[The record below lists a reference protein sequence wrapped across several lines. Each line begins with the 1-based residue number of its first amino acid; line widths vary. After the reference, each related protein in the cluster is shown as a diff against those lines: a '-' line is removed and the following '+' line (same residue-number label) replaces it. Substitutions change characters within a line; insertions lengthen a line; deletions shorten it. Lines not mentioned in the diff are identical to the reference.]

1 MPSNLAEAMIRLLD
15 DSSNQGLHLLNQTLR
30 NSEHVLGIVSFQA
43 STPTFAQ
50 HSQASRQNSNK
61 SRCHAPRY
69 SRPLNVRCRLI
80 LVRAS
85 DFAWLQKDS
94 QYLRHLHQV
103 AANGH
108 NWIPAQD
115 LPFNE
120 LILFAYAA
128 DRTQTYICMSTIRI
142 VSCTHRKGPTTNR
155 PVPRNHT
162 STRHLL
168 L

>member
-1 MPSNLAEAMIRLLD
+1 MSWVECPSRPQL
-15 DSSNQGLHLLNQTLR
+15 TLSR
-30 NSEHVLGIVSFQA
+30 
-43 STPTFAQ
+43 STPKRVGTTP
-50 HSQASRQNSNK
+50 NK

-85 DFAWLQKDS
+85 DFAWLQKDP

-128 DRTQTYICMSTIRI
+128 DRTPRPTYVCLPSGLYHARTGRVLPQTGPSQEITPLPGIYFFDGWRAHPTLDIPVNLPSTKE
-142 VSCTHRKGPTTNR
+142 HQ
-155 PVPRNHT
+155 HT
-162 STRHLL
+162 AAK
-168 L
+168 